1 VSAFLSGLL
10 CGAFLSGLLCGA
22 ACAGWFYGL
31 VARKP
36 GLIASSLDVA
46 QAVKR
51 AERRRR

>member
-1 VSAFLSGLL
+1 MTAFLAGML
-10 CGAFLSGLLCGA
+10 FGA

-46 QAVKR
+46 QALKR
-51 AERRRR
+51 AERRGR

>member
-1 VSAFLSGLL
+1 MTIFLSGFLF
-10 CGAFLSGLLCGA
+10 GACA
-22 ACAGWFYGL
+22 AGWFYGL

-36 GLIASSLDVA
+36 GVIASSLDVA